1 MIGYYTES
9 EYAKAYKEVIEL
21 LRYIPIEETRKIP
34 RKIIDYYNN
43 NKDETYEFQYNPNIE
58 FNKQKIMYLSKILIA
73 NLYKK
78 YWCDEIERIRIEKK
92 EEREIQLEQD
102 EEYNTDNLLEK
113 KEEGENKAIAVIKK
127 ENIFYRILKKIFR
140 R

>member
-9 EYAKAYKEVIEL
+9 EYAKAYKEVIEF

-34 RKIIDYYNN
+34 RNIIDYYNK
-43 NKDETYEFQYNPNIE
+43 NKDETYEFQYNPNVD
-58 FNKQKIMYLSKILIA
+58 FNKQEIMYLSKILIA

-78 YWCDEIERIRIEKK
+78 YWCDEIEKIRIEKK
-92 EEREIQLEQD
+92 EDREIQLEQD
-102 EEYNTDNLLEK
+102 KEYSTDNLLKK
-113 KEEGENKAIAVIKK
+113 KEEGDKAIAVIKK
-127 ENIFYRILKKIFR
+127 ENIFHRILKKIFR